1 MAFVCF
7 WTAPESV
14 IFIFGFVLDFK
25 SITFFLLV
33 KPFFMFENLEMLHF
47 PIWFWKKGTLSLWKQ
62 ERNWKWIW
70 SLSGHFK
77 NKFKC
82 YHIQN
87 ISSTYFCRISSNP
100 PLLLNC
106 RVLIWP
112 DSKTM
117 CSKFI
122 NSDDWSGLV
131 YLANLFGISWDD
143 GQPIHEWYRG
153 ANGEH
158 LQNDTW
164 FNFDYNWKIFWVSLT
179 ISRSYCPRSPRPSR
193 QPLCFTSGELWS
205 TQGKIPENTAR

>member
-1 MAFVCF
+1 MPETSWYSEFGRIITDPRCYCRFASIKAIEAYQMVDLKPGGHLKCPKKVCEGFILHVMAFVCF

-70 SLSGHFK
+70 SISGHFK

-112 DSKTM
+112 D
-117 CSKFI
+117 
-122 NSDDWSGLV
+122 
-131 YLANLFGISWDD
+131 
-143 GQPIHEWYRG
+143 
-153 ANGEH
+153 
-158 LQNDTW
+158 
-164 FNFDYNWKIFWVSLT
+164 FD
-179 ISRSYCPRSPRPSR
+179 
-193 QPLCFTSGELWS
+193 
-205 TQGKIPENTAR
+205 